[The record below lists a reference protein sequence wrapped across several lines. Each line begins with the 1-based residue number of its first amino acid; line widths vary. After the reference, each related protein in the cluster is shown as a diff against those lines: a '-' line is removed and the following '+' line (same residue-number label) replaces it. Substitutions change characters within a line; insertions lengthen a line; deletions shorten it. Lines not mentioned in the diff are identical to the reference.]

1 MIFTINRDYNY
12 RRGLFEEFGS
22 LFLSIFGSS
31 GFDRAIMKKH
41 IKWLLNE
48 IDLWVGEGIIGPD
61 QGTALKRLYPS
72 PAEGTAWGR
81 IIFFSIGAILF
92 GLGVILIFAYNWE
105 KMHKF
110 VKLAVIFL
118 ALIGAHGAGYWLKR
132 SQSQYQS
139 AGEGLHLLGTML
151 FGAGIWL
158 IAQVYHIQEHYP
170 NAFLIWGLGA
180 LALAWSL
187 PSIAHGIL
195 ATILLVLWNCFEVFD
210 FKDPHLISP
219 FLILGGIMPLA
230 WLKRSKV
237 LVTVCLTG
245 FLVTLFASVSMLE
258 GDLAALVVFFSA
270 CILIAAGLVVRRRRL
285 FPEISPVFSFT
296 GFFIYLGI
304 LFILSFFHRGKG
316 TWLVNFD
323 QFLESLFFFSFAL
336 AAIGMWA
343 WAIWPAPKTKGQSN
357 NALSAEYY
365 GVLAT
370 LSIMILNTLGLLPL
384 MGWLGMA
391 VFNILFLY
399 QCTMMIINGCKTLS
413 LKTTV
418 TGCVLFAVIAFARYT
433 DLFVSLLTRSLVF
446 FIAGAA
452 LFSVGIYYSKTKK
465 QIEREVI

>member
-1 MIFTINRDYNY
+1 
-12 RRGLFEEFGS
+12 
-22 LFLSIFGSS
+22 
-31 GFDRAIMKKH
+31 MKKH
-41 IKWLLNE
+41 IKWLRDE
-48 IDLWVGEGIIGPD
+48 IALWVNEGIIGPD
-61 QGTALKRLYPS
+61 QGTALKRRYPA

-110 VKLAVIFL
+110 VKLAVIFA

-132 SQSQYQS
+132 PQSQFQT

-158 IAQVYHIQEHYP
+158 IAQIYHIEEHYP
-170 NAFLIWGLGA
+170 TAFLIWGSGA

-195 ATILLVLWNCFEVFD
+195 AAILLVLWNCFEVFD

-230 WLKRSKV
+230 WLRRSRV
-237 LVTVCLTG
+237 LTAVCLIG
-245 FLVTLFASVSMLE
+245 FLLTLFASVSILE
-258 GDLAALVVFFSA
+258 GDLTALVIFFNA
-270 CILIAAGLVVRRRRL
+270 CMLIAASLVVRQRNL
-285 FPEISPVFSFT
+285 FPEIGPVFSFI

-316 TWLVNFD
+316 TWSIQFD
-323 QFLESLFFFSFAL
+323 QFLQSLFFFSFAL

-343 WAIWPAPKTKGQSN
+343 WAIWPTPKTKGQPLK
-357 NALSAEYY
+357 ALSAEYY
-365 GVLAT
+365 GIMAT
-370 LSIMILNTLGLLPL
+370 LSIMILNTLGLIPL
-384 MGWLGMA
+384 RGWLGMA

-399 QCTMMIINGCKTLS
+399 QCVIMIITGCKTLS

-452 LFSVGIYYSKTKK
+452 LFSVGIYYSRTKK
-465 QIEREVI
+465 QIERENI

>member
-1 MIFTINRDYNY
+1 
-12 RRGLFEEFGS
+12 
-22 LFLSIFGSS
+22 
-31 GFDRAIMKKH
+31 MKKH
-41 IKWLLNE
+41 IKWLRDE
-48 IDLWVGEGIIGPD
+48 IALWVNEGIIGPD
-61 QGTALKRLYPS
+61 QGTALKRRYPA
-72 PAEGTAWGR
+72 PAEDTAWGR

-110 VKLAVIFL
+110 VKLAVIFA

-132 SQSQYQS
+132 PQSQFQT

-158 IAQVYHIQEHYP
+158 IAQVYHIEEHYP
-170 NAFLIWGLGA
+170 TAFLIWGSGA

-195 ATILLVLWNCFEVFD
+195 AAILLVLWNCFEVFD

-230 WLKRSKV
+230 WLRRSRV
-237 LVTVCLTG
+237 LTAVCLIG
-245 FLVTLFASVSMLE
+245 FLLTLFASVSTLE
-258 GDLAALVVFFSA
+258 GDLTALVIFFNA
-270 CILIAAGLVVRRRRL
+270 CMLIAASLVVRQRNL
-285 FPEISPVFSFT
+285 FPEIGPVFSFI

-316 TWLVNFD
+316 TWSIQFD
-323 QFLESLFFFSFAL
+323 QFLQSLFFFSFAL

-343 WAIWPAPKTKGQSN
+343 WAIWPTPKTKGQPLK
-357 NALSAEYY
+357 ALSAEYY
-365 GVLAT
+365 GVMAT
-370 LSIMILNTLGLLPL
+370 LSIMILNTLGLIPL
-384 MGWLGMA
+384 RGWLGMA

-399 QCTMMIINGCKTLS
+399 QCVIMIITGCKTLS

-452 LFSVGIYYSKTKK
+452 LFSVGIYYSRTKK
-465 QIEREVI
+465 QIERENI

>member
-1 MIFTINRDYNY
+1 M
-12 RRGLFEEFGS
+12 
-22 LFLSIFGSS
+22 
-31 GFDRAIMKKH
+31 MKKH
-41 IKWLLNE
+41 LKWLLNE

-61 QGTALKRLYPS
+61 QATALKRRYPS

-105 KMHKF
+105 RMHKF
-110 VKLAVIFL
+110 VKLAVIFA
-118 ALIGAHGAGYWLKR
+118 ALIAAHAAGLWLKR
-132 SQSQYQS
+132 PQSRYQT
-139 AGEGLHLLGTML
+139 AGEGMHLLGTML

-158 IAQVYHIQEHYP
+158 IAQVYHIEEHYP

-187 PSIAHGIL
+187 PSTAHGIL
-195 ATILLVLWNCFEVFD
+195 ATILFVLWNCFEAFD
-210 FKDPHLISP
+210 FKDPQLISP

-230 WLKRSKV
+230 WLRRSRV
-237 LVTVCLTG
+237 LVTICLVG
-245 FLVTLFASVSMLE
+245 FLAALFASVSMLE
-258 GDLAALVVFFSA
+258 GDLAALVIFFIA
-270 CILIAAGLVVRRRRL
+270 CLLIAASLVVGRRKL
-285 FPEISPVFSFT
+285 FPEISPVFSFI
-296 GFFIYLGI
+296 GFFIYFGI

-316 TWLVNFD
+316 AWSVQFD
-323 QFLESLFFFSFAL
+323 QFMQSLFFFAFAL

-343 WAIWPAPKTKGQSN
+343 WAIWPAPATTRQAPK
-357 NALSAEYY
+357 ALSAEYY
-365 GVLAT
+365 GVWAT
-370 LSIMILNTLGLLPL
+370 LCIMILNSLGLLPL
-384 MGWLGMA
+384 WGWLGMA

-399 QCTMMIINGCKTLS
+399 QCIMMIITGCKNLS
-413 LKTTV
+413 LRTTV

-465 QIEREVI
+465 QIEREAI